1 MTIPRTSS
9 PRPFHWMPSHGIA
22 KLCADGDLRLSLRA
36 NVITRHYTLLVL
48 IALSH
53 TYLQSCIDYVQF
65 QDYDYQLFPT
75 KTLYRFLF
83 RSSSHNISNHTF
95 ITTFIYL
102 HRYKTLY
109 LTRILV
115 HLRTRPHASAEV
127 SPQVMSPRAACTGRL
142 RRHYAI
148 PYMSL
153 RPVHNFSLT
162 SHWECLLA
170 LFVS

>member
-1 MTIPRTSS
+1 
-9 PRPFHWMPSHGIA
+9 MPSHGIA

-83 RSSSHNISNHTF
+83 V
-95 ITTFIYL
+95 
-102 HRYKTLY
+102 
-109 LTRILV
+109 LV
-115 HLRTRPHASAEV
+115 LS
-127 SPQVMSPRAACTGRL
+127 
-142 RRHYAI
+142 
-148 PYMSL
+148 
-153 RPVHNFSLT
+153 
-162 SHWECLLA
+162 
-170 LFVS
+170 